1 MVYYQNFHAVHRKA
15 LFCFR
20 KSTLQI
26 IRAFLPLCSRYPCI
40 CENKACTQPGLVITH
55 DETLTQLFFLCYK
68 LVEIFLHL
76 LWCFLAIEDL
86 SDWVENKTI
95 TRFVPGR
102 PRTEDFCSCPCP
114 GTKGQRD
121 KEIFL
126 SLDKGTTGRP
136 VRDCPCLVLEH

>member
-1 MVYYQNFHAVHRKA
+1 MDIATLHAAYKQDRRNQGAALPRPLDHLNRKLLLRSPWLIPLKSSMYLPRIHIIIS

-20 KSTLQI
+20 KSTLKI

-76 LWCFLAIEDL
+76 LWCFLAVEDL
-86 SDWVENKTI
+86 SD
-95 TRFVPGR
+95 
-102 PRTEDFCSCPCP
+102 
-114 GTKGQRD
+114 
-121 KEIFL
+121 
-126 SLDKGTTGRP
+126 
-136 VRDCPCLVLEH
+136 